1 MLSDLLKYH
10 HVEIDA
16 SKTLSSLTG
25 FSVPIHLGYQE
36 MFLKIANFKCFV
48 CTNLVKNSF
57 IGSLI
62 LIFIRITIMNWLV
75 ITQFKIHGSKLHV
88 DSKNSLDVSHAGYI
102 IIVILY

>member
-48 CTNLVKNSF
+48 CTNL
-57 IGSLI
+57 I
-62 LIFIRITIMNWLV
+62 
-75 ITQFKIHGSKLHV
+75 
-88 DSKNSLDVSHAGYI
+88 
-102 IIVILY
+102 

>member
-36 MFLKIANFKCFV
+36 MFLKIAISNASYV
-48 CTNLVKNSF
+48 PISF
-57 IGSLI
+57 
-62 LIFIRITIMNWLV
+62 RI
-75 ITQFKIHGSKLHV
+75 HS
-88 DSKNSLDVSHAGYI
+88 
-102 IIVILY
+102 